1 LNNIEEVLCSLYEE
15 KISKISPEENSQ
27 IKNVMVRYSIS
38 YHKDFHKIRRYN
50 DYTEM
55 LVKEMIRLREEGVI
69 YKDIALYLSN
79 KGYKSS
85 RGKQLTGK
93 LVERMIE
100 KRKISEERGRIQKV
114 EYGDIDIEF
123 MKK

>member
-1 LNNIEEVLCSLYEE
+1 MNNIEEVLCSLYEE

-38 YHKDFHKIRRYN
+38 YHKDFRKIRRYN

-114 EYGDIDIEF
+114 EYGDISIEF